1 MMLIKARILNSQD
14 GLAHVGRDLLQRD
27 PGPVLLIEDIA
38 AGTGRSIARR
48 IINMGRS
55 AQITYAEPI
64 VFSGGVANNEAITDI
79 FSELLGKKV
88 TAVSMPQSTAALG
101 AALRAR
107 KMWEAEQA
115 KQ

>member
-1 MMLIKARILNSQD
+1 MFIKQISVFLENKRGSFRML
-14 GLAHVGRDLLQRD
+14 
-27 PGPVLLIEDIA
+27 
-38 AGTGRSIARR
+38 T
-48 IINMGRS
+48 
-55 AQITYAEPI
+55 
-64 VFSGGVANNEAITDI
+64 
-79 FSELLGKKV
+79 ELLGKKV

>member
-1 MMLIKARILNSQD
+1 
-14 GLAHVGRDLLQRD
+14 
-27 PGPVLLIEDIA
+27 
-38 AGTGRSIARR
+38 
-48 IINMGRS
+48 MGRS

-79 FSELLGKKV
+79 FTELLGKKV